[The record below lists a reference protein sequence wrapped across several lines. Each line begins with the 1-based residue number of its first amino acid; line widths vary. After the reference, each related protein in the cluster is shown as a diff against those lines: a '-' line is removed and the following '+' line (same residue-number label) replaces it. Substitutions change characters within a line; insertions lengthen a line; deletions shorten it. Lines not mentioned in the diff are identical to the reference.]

1 MKSEKFFE
9 MDTTATSSI
18 ISTEEMQ
25 QNQLQLEHL
34 ELKPSRVITWET
46 NFNLKLGCKAFIHVD
61 LAPSNA
67 NMQLINPEHQATTP
81 DHLLRKMVVD
91 KLIEIRTADKSHPPV
106 LAYIKDMLIISYQR
120 ISDHTAWC
128 SHGMNDMDLADYF
141 FNKYHP
147 DFSWT
152 TQMAVYFYLSA
163 LY

>member
-1 MKSEKFFE
+1 MEIA
-9 MDTTATSSI
+9 TATSPI
-18 ISTEEMQ
+18 VAEEIQ
-25 QNQLQLEHL
+25 EKQLQLENF

-46 NFNLKLGCKAFIHVD
+46 NFNNKLGCKAFTHVD

-67 NMQLINPEHQATTP
+67 NINMINKEHQAITP
-81 DHLLRKMVVD
+81 DFILRKQLVD

-106 LAYIKDMLIISYQR
+106 QAYVKDLLMIPYQK
-120 ISDHTAWC
+120 ISDWIAWT

-147 DFSWT
+147 DFSWST
-152 TQMAVYFYLSA
+152 EMAVYFYLSA